1 MNECGFK
8 YVLLGHTPLDSIEGQ
23 FCRIGQL
30 SRANYFISMRQL
42 YESDR
47 KLRTLSLL
55 KYSQISLKEI
65 EDAAKAREER
75 TAILEVIFRAE
86 SLYADMPFNIM
97 PTENDVS
104 VTFCVT
110 GYCCRSLAKSN
121 RCDSCKDI
129 TIASVEYLASEA
141 EPNVPVNAINFF
153 NDINRCGLFKPTKKM
168 FDVGMLCW
176 GAFAELSVKKLK
188 KRFLSSVDQRS
199 VFKEIVNIAFFESG
213 VVPPRSVPTMCS
225 KSHNLLEG
233 ISARF
238 FNWLKNLMRNMRAEE
253 SSRVSRKIN
262 KIAKK
267 IKVLGL
273 AF

>member
-8 YVLLGHTPLDSIEGQ
+8 YVLLGHIQSDTIEGR
-23 FCRIGQL
+23 FGHIRQL
-30 SRANYFISMRQL
+30 SGANYFISMRQL

-75 TAILEVIFRAE
+75 TAIQEVIFRAE
-86 SLYADMPFNIM
+86 SLYADMSFNIM
-97 PTENDVS
+97 PTKNDVS
-104 VTFCVT
+104 VIFYVAD
-110 GYCCRSLAKSN
+110 YCCRSLAKSN
-121 RCDSCKDI
+121 RCDSCKEV
-129 TIASVEYLASEA
+129 TIASVECFAPEA

-153 NDINRCGLFKPTKKM
+153 NDINRGGLSKPTKEM
-168 FDVGMLCW
+168 FNVGMLCW
-176 GAFAELSVKKLK
+176 GAFAELSVEKLK
-188 KRFLSSVDQRS
+188 KRFLSSVYQRS

-213 VVPPRSVPTMCS
+213 VVSPWSVPTMCS
-225 KSHNLLEG
+225 KGHNLLEG

-238 FNWLKNLMRNMRAEE
+238 FNCMAKNLMRSMRGED

-262 KIAKK
+262 KITGKN
-267 IKVLGL
+267 
-273 AF
+273 